1 MYPILFLLLLMAA
14 SCNNADLQQTNSR
27 SDTSMRSIDSSAL
40 INEDS
45 RLPRDSTAT
54 GLQH

>member
-1 MYPILFLLLLMAA
+1 MYRIFFVIFLLLAA
-14 SCNNADLQQTNSR
+14 CNDTELQNR
-27 SDTSMRSIDSSAL
+27 DGPSDTTMQSIDSSAL

-54 GLQH
+54 GVPH